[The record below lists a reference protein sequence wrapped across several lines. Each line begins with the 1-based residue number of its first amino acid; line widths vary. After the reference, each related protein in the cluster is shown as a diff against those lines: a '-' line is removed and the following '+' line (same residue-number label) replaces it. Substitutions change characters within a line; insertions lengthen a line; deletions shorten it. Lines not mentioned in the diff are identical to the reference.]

1 VRILLVED
9 DPGLAAAM
17 TEALEAEQ
25 FGVDAIAVLQS
36 ALTAARAS
44 DYDLMI
50 VDLGLPDGDGLDLV
64 RAVRARRITTPLMI
78 VTARDGLSDRVTGLD
93 EGADDYLLKPFDL
106 DEFRARVRAL
116 VRRGNAVRAS
126 RFSLGDLEL
135 DLQRQDARL
144 AGELLDL
151 TATEWRLLRSLALA
165 APAVVSKDVLVSQL
179 GSWEREIT
187 VNAVEITVSRLR
199 VKLGEAEGLIRTV
212 RGLGYRLEAGSG
224 R

>member
-1 VRILLVED
+1 MRILLVED

-165 APAVVSKDVLVSQL
+165 APAVVSKDVLVNQL

-212 RGLGYRLEAGSG
+212 RGLGYRLEAGSE